1 MARLTNTEKYAIQ
14 GMLHNKKTIEEIS
27 KQIDRPINVVQKYVD
42 GELNKIHETIAKNKI
57 KDNQSD
63 DDIENVKKSDAGETV
78 IRRGSKDLFITK
90 TAGKKKGIAINTQAA
105 SMRSDES
112 KKIVSRYANKN
123 IYRISD
129 GEILEQGDST
139 K

>member
-14 GMLHNKKTIEEIS
+14 GMLHNKKTVEEIS
-27 KQIDRPINVVQKYVD
+27 KQIDRPIHIIQKYVD
-42 GELNKIHETIAKNKI
+42 GELNKIHETIAKNEI
-57 KDNQSD
+57 KNAPQ
-63 DDIENVKKSDAGETV
+63 IENSDGGETV

-90 TAGKKKGIAINTQAA
+90 TAGKKKGIAVNTQAA